1 MLNSYLQFKSSLHSN
16 KMSAKRPKTDRQV
29 VNQSIAS
36 LRVAKIPRTF
46 TMNFN
51 KSSVTEIIVHSALIV
66 SEELLLLISLS
77 KKMDFC
83 GSCCPQASIFFSVCT
98 AKESSLS
105 LIFLAKWQR
114 KTQRYACCSPVEA
127 IRTLSCLCFFFL
139 LLLLKSPVHLG
150 VIWISKSAWGCG

>member
-1 MLNSYLQFKSSLHSN
+1 MLNSYLQFKSSFHSN
-16 KMSAKRPKTDRQV
+16 KMSAERPKTDRQV

-36 LRVAKIPRTF
+36 LRVAKIPWTF

-51 KSSVTEIIVHSALIV
+51 KSSMTEIIVHSALIV

-105 LIFLAKWQR
+105 LISLAKWQR

-127 IRTLSCLCFFFL
+127 IRTLRCLCFFFL

-150 VIWISKSAWGCG
+150 VIRISKSAWGCG